1 MKNVNHNPQHTQI
14 ITKKTKNL
22 YKPQEGFF
30 LSCSPKEHNEF
41 TMVIAKAQM
50 QKPILKFRTP
60 KP

>member
-14 ITKKTKNL
+14 ISRKTKTFTSHKRRL
-22 YKPQEGFF
+22 L
-30 LSCSPKEHNEF
+30 LSCSTKEHNEF
-41 TMVIAKAQM
+41 TMMMAKAQM

>member
-1 MKNVNHNPQHTQI
+1 MKNINHNPQCTQI

-22 YKPQEGFF
+22 YKPQEGVA

-41 TMVIAKAQM
+41 TIVMAKAQM

-60 KP
+60 KL